1 VKKLS
6 RNRRT
11 ARKNGYQ
18 LLIILIGA
26 TVSLVILSPVIWII
40 LTSFKDVK
48 EIYTVPL
55 TIWPRKFVLTN
66 YVNVIKGLP
75 EFPVYFYNTVK
86 VTLGTLI
93 LILPIG
99 SAAGFAMGRREF
111 PGKFAINL
119 FLIAIL
125 AIPYLVFLI
134 PIYIIEDILKILD
147 TNTGLILPYVALN
160 LPLAILIMQAAY
172 REIPSELD
180 DSACIDGANAFQTWV
195 RIFTPLVIT
204 GLAAVTIFT
213 FVAVWEEY
221 MFARTF
227 MVNTSAQTLAVGL
240 PSLRVE
246 SKSWAYGTLSAA
258 LTLTL
263 LPIGIVFLILRKYFV
278 EGVLRGSVKG

>member
-1 VKKLS
+1 MLRIKKNKLYRILVFAIGIITS
-6 RNRRT
+6 
-11 ARKNGYQ
+11 
-18 LLIILIGA
+18 LIIL
-26 TVSLVILSPVIWII
+26 SPIIWII

-55 TIWPRKFVLTN
+55 TIWPRKFVWTN
-66 YVNVIKGLP
+66 YWTVIKGLP
-75 EFPVYFYNTVK
+75 EFPIYFFNTVK
-86 VTLGTLI
+86 VTIGTLV
-93 LILPIG
+93 LVLPI
-99 SAAGFAMGRREF
+99 SAAAGYALGRREF

-134 PIYIIEDILKILD
+134 PLYIIEDALKMLD
-147 TNTGLILPYVALN
+147 TNIGLILPYAALN
-160 LPLAILIMQAAY
+160 LPLGILVMQASY
-172 REIPSELD
+172 REIPSEME
-180 DSACIDGANAFQTWV
+180 DSACIDGANTFQTWLQ
-195 RIFTPLVIT
+195 ILTPLVVT

-258 LTLTL
+258 LTLSL
-263 LPIGIVFLILRKYFV
+263 LPISIVFIVLRKYFV
-278 EGVLRGSVKG
+278 EGILRGSVKG

>member
-1 VKKLS
+1 MLRIKKNKL
-6 RNRRT
+6 
-11 ARKNGYQ
+11 YQ
-18 LLIILIGA
+18 ILVFAIGIITSLIIL
-26 TVSLVILSPVIWII
+26 SPIIWII

-55 TIWPRKFVLTN
+55 TIWPRKFVWTN
-66 YVNVIKGLP
+66 YWTVIKGLP
-75 EFPVYFYNTVK
+75 EFPIYFFNTVK
-86 VTLGTLI
+86 VTIGTLV
-93 LILPIG
+93 LVLPI
-99 SAAGFAMGRREF
+99 SAAAGYALGRREF

-134 PIYIIEDILKILD
+134 PLYIIEDALKMLD
-147 TNTGLILPYVALN
+147 TNIGLILPYAALN
-160 LPLAILIMQAAY
+160 LPLGILVMQASY
-172 REIPSELD
+172 REIPSEME
-180 DSACIDGANAFQTWV
+180 DSACIDGANTFQTWLQ
-195 RIFTPLVIT
+195 ILTPLVVT

-258 LTLTL
+258 LTLSL
-263 LPIGIVFLILRKYFV
+263 LPISIVFIVLRKYFV
-278 EGVLRGSVKG
+278 EGILRGSVKG